1 MCSRFNDLLFV
12 FIPGKGKE
20 YWEEENISEEMPA
33 CRQMFNIFH
42 PFDPVA
48 YRSVIVPLLHW
59 CFSFLFCF
67 HLLSRHCILLELGVW
82 RARCGFNQLVFLS
95 SSWFGWR
102 IDFCVLVSGSIFID
116 LFIIIWFLLHT

>member
-48 YRSVIVPLLHW
+48 YRSVIVPLLH
-59 CFSFLFCF
+59 
-67 HLLSRHCILLELGVW
+67 
-82 RARCGFNQLVFLS
+82 
-95 SSWFGWR
+95 
-102 IDFCVLVSGSIFID
+102 
-116 LFIIIWFLLHT
+116 